1 MNDFLDIQNAKKKKR
16 TKNIIALIVGI
27 VCFVVV
33 FLLVF
38 PTVRYF
44 TSSFVSIAKNDLVT
58 DNIKKQVA
66 EINQQLPEIVEDGVR
81 LDSVALKGKRT
92 MGYYATLFD
101 FDSEEIEFDTPAAKE
116 AILQNLRSNREKMR
130 FFIDNDITLL
140 YYYYDENK
148 KLVSEIRIPPSLY
161 K

>member
-1 MNDFLDIQNAKKKKR
+1 MDDFLDIQNAKKKKR
-16 TKNIIALIVGI
+16 NKNIIALIVGI
-27 VCFVVV
+27 VCFLLV

-44 TSSFVSIAKNDLVT
+44 TSSFSEIAKNDLVT

-81 LDSVALKGKRT
+81 LDSVVLKGKRT

-101 FDSEEIEFDTPAAKE
+101 FDSEEIEFDTPAAKD

-148 KLVSEIRIPPSLY
+148 KLVSEIRIPSSLY

>member
-81 LDSVALKGKRT
+81 LDSVVLKGKRT

>member
-1 MNDFLDIQNAKKKKR
+1 MNDFLNTQESRKNNR
-16 TKNIIALIVGI
+16 TKNIVAVIVG
-27 VCFVVV
+27 VVSFVVL
-33 FLLVF
+33 FLAAF
-38 PTVRYF
+38 FTTRYL
-44 TSSFVSIAKNDLVT
+44 TSSFFSKAKNDLVT
-58 DNIKKQVA
+58 DEMKNQVA
-66 EINQQLPEIVEDGVR
+66 EMNQQLPQIIEEGVR
-81 LDSVALKGKRT
+81 LDSVALKGERT
-92 MGYYATLFD
+92 MGYYATLFN
-101 FDSEEIEFDTPAAKE
+101 FDSEEIEFDTPAAKD